1 MKRQSITVYDPRWG
15 QDFTLA
21 EFSSLTHGMLVVDC
35 VGVQWEPSVQRLASL
50 FRGAGGVGFALVD
63 PWVPGA
69 KILKAALRNA
79 LRDVSEPAGFVLGYF
94 DSDSA
99 GVQRLDFG
107 RFGEVGQDTHPG
119 FQPFGS
125 AGGLYDP
132 DTGLVRFGA
141 RDYDAETG
149 RWTAEDP
156 VGFVGQDGQDTNL
169 YVYVASD
176 PVNLI
181 DPTGLCFTDDFKFNL
196 KATNDFFFGGYTR
209 LARTLAGMLT
219 AGAAARSVGTTTVGM
234 ALPDLIKG
242 EGVANLGISGTLKSI
257 AANSITNSALS
268 TAALEA
274 GVVIGSALDAAAR
287 NFWPGACSAP
297 CK

>member
-1 MKRQSITVYDPRWG
+1 MKMVARFVCAAPPNVPDYFIKDGRTYRIFADHLGSPR
-15 QDFTLA
+15 
-21 EFSSLTHGMLVVDC
+21 VV
-35 VGVQWEPSVQRLASL
+35 V
-50 FRGAGGVGFALVD
+50 
-63 PWVPGA
+63 
-69 KILKAALRNA
+69 NA
-79 LRDVSEPAGFVLGYF
+79 DTGEVVH
-94 DSDSA
+94 
-99 GVQRLDFG
+99 RLDVG
-107 RFGEVGQDTHPG
+107 AFGERIQDTNPG
-119 FQPFGS
+119 FQPFGF

-141 RDYDAETG
+141 RDYDPETG
-149 RWTAEDP
+149 RWTAKDP
-156 VGFVGQDGQDTNL
+156 VGFVGQDTNL
-169 YVYVASD
+169 YVCVASD

-209 LARTLAGMLT
+209 LARTLAGMVT
-219 AGAAARSVGTTTVGM
+219 AGAVARSVGTTTAGM

-257 AANSITNSALS
+257 AANSIINSALS